1 LNEEHRK
8 ASINHSFSPDLTGE
22 IETLVADHQFSPSV
36 ATQGI
41 QLPLI
46 APLRRPL
53 PITAVEPK
61 GVVYTKRWV
70 VELLL
75 DLSGYSPD
83 KNLVDSLAIEP
94 AAGDGAFLGPMIE
107 RLMKSC
113 RKLGRSLSECQN
125 SLLAYELDEKSAARA
140 RAVAQ
145 ELLVDHGAKS
155 PLAKRLADA
164 WVVNGDYLLD
174 TDTRQADFIIGNP
187 PYVRLEDIPEETASV
202 YRCAYPTMRGRADL
216 YVAFFEAALRQLKSD
231 GVCAF
236 ICADRWMRNQYG
248 AELRQLI
255 SSTYSV
261 EILLSMHHANA
272 FNDDVDAYP
281 AITVIRHAKQ
291 RSTIVASADQ
301 DAEHVQPN
309 QLAATLQTDSRD
321 RLPQGIHRAEI
332 HTWFKGSD
340 PWPCHSPEQLALLR
354 RLEGHFPPL
363 EMNAK
368 VGIGVATGNDRIYIT
383 TEADLVEPSRL
394 LKLALAKDL
403 ADGTVQWSGHYL
415 VNPWNHDGL
424 VNLKTY
430 PKLQAYYEQHAEA
443 LKKRHTAE
451 KSPDKWYKTIDRVN
465 HTLTHTH
472 KLYIPDIKNT
482 LEPVL
487 DRGETYPHHNLY
499 FIQSD
504 EWDLEVL
511 GGLLLSKMGQL
522 FVESYGV
529 RMRGGYL
536 RFQAQYLRR
545 IRVPEPKSLSKI
557 QAHELREAFRLRDR
571 ARATQAAL
579 DPYGINARTL
589 EAALEH

>member
-1 LNEEHRK
+1 M
-8 ASINHSFSPDLTGE
+8 
-22 IETLVADHQFSPSV
+22 ADNQISPSA
-36 ATQGI
+36 ATRGI
-41 QLPLI
+41 QLQLI

-53 PITAVEPK
+53 PAVVVEPK

-75 DLSGYSPD
+75 DLSGYCSD
-83 KNLVDSLAIEP
+83 KNLVDVLAIEP
-94 AAGDGAFLGPMIE
+94 AAGEGAFLGPMIE
-107 RLMKSC
+107 RLVESC
-113 RKLGRSLSECQN
+113 RNLGRSLSECQH
-125 SLLAYELDEKSAARA
+125 SLIAYELDEESAVRA

-145 ELLVDHGAKS
+145 NILINRGVKH
-155 PLAKRLADA
+155 PLAKRLADG
-164 WVVNGDYLLD
+164 WVLTRDYLFD
-174 TDTRQADFIIGNP
+174 ADSRQADFIIGNP

-202 YRCAYPTMRGRADL
+202 YRNAYPTMRGRADL
-216 YVAFFEAALRQLKSD
+216 YVAFFEAALRQLKTG

-255 SSTYSV
+255 TSAYSV
-261 EILLSMHHANA
+261 EMLLSMHHANA
-272 FNDDVDAYP
+272 FDDEVDAYP
-281 AITVIRHAKQ
+281 AITVIRHKKQ
-291 RSTIVASADQ
+291 QSTVVASADQ
-301 DAEHVQPN
+301 DAENIQPR
-309 QLAATLQTDSRD
+309 QLATTLQTKSSGI
-321 RLPQGIHRAEI
+321 LPQGIHRAVVK
-332 HTWFKGSD
+332 TWFKGAD

-354 RLEGHFPPL
+354 RLEDQFPPL

-368 VGIGVATGNDRIYIT
+368 VGIGVATGNDSVYIT
-383 TEADLVEPSRL
+383 TDADLVEPSRL

-403 ADGTVQWSGHYL
+403 AGGTVRWSGHYL

-430 PKLQAYYEQHAEA
+430 PKLRAYYEQHATV

-451 KSPDKWYKTIDRVN
+451 KSAAKWYKTIDRVN
-465 HTLTHTH
+465 HTLTDTH

-487 DRGETYPHHNLY
+487 DLGETYPHHNLY

-511 GGLLLSKMGQL
+511 GGLLLSKVGQ
-522 FVESYGV
+522 FFIESYGV

-545 IRVPEPKSLSKI
+545 IRVPSPKTLSKM
-557 QAHELREAFRLRDR
+557 QSHELKDAFRHRDR
-571 ARATQAAL
+571 PRATQVAL
-579 DPYGINARTL
+579 DLYGINARTL
-589 EAALEH
+589 EAALGH